1 MADSLETFL
10 AEHSRLSRR
19 YFLKHGVAA
28 AAGVTALHQ
37 LQAEV
42 LSRAPELQQAID
54 QLERNLTVPKAFRDV
69 SRGNPKPHTL
79 SEEKRKEVGLTRE
92 TWSLEVI
99 SDPENKAR
107 LGNPLS
113 KETGNAL
120 DFNSLLKLG
129 EQHAVRFSKVM
140 TCLNIRDPLGTGI
153 WEGVPLREILW
164 LTKPRDNIRR
174 VFFNGYHNDDPKQI
188 FKSSL
193 PIDRVLEDPPG
204 LPPVILCYKLNGQWL
219 NPERGAP
226 VRMVVPE
233 SYGFKNVKWLTHV
246 YFSNLFHANDTYANG
261 NNDIDSTLKTYATTL
276 SFPKQVKSQ
285 QPIPVT
291 GYAQSGTA
299 GLAKV
304 QVWIQKNGEDFP
316 ADDSYF
322 TTAPWIDAEI
332 LSAPASDQWGGDL
345 PENQIP
351 PDTIGF
357 DNKTGKPHVW
367 PMPLMKAH
375 WAILLPGLPAGKY
388 TLRCRTIDANGKAQP
403 LPRPFRKS
411 GHVAIEKKE
420 IEVTV

>member
-1 MADSLETFL
+1 MSGSLEAFL

-19 YFLKHGVAA
+19 YFLKYGAAGAA
-28 AAGVTALHQ
+28 ACTAINQ

-42 LSRAPELQQAID
+42 QDRDPALQQAID
-54 QLERNLTVPKAFRDV
+54 RLETNLTIPKSFRDV

-79 SEEKRKEVGLTRE
+79 SEEKRKQVGLTRE

-107 LGNPLS
+107 LGNPLT
-113 KETGNAL
+113 KENGNAL
-120 DFNSLLKLG
+120 DFEALLKLG
-129 EQHAVRFSKVM
+129 EKHAVRFSKVM
-140 TCLNIRDPLGTGI
+140 TCLNIRNPLGTGI

-219 NPERGAP
+219 SPERGAP

-261 NNDIDSTLKTYATTL
+261 NNDIDSTLKTFASTL
-276 SFPKQVKSQ
+276 SCPKQVKPL
-285 QPIPVT
+285 QPIPIT

-304 QVWIQKNGEDFP
+304 QVWIQKNGESLP
-316 ADDSYF
+316 GDDKYF
-322 TTAPWIDAEI
+322 TSAPWIDAEI
-332 LSAPASDQWGGDL
+332 LSAPASDRWGGDL
-345 PENQIP
+345 PDHKIP
-351 PDTIGF
+351 PETIGF
-357 DNKTGKPHVW
+357 DNKTRKPIAW

-375 WAILLPGLPAGKY
+375 WAILMPGLPAGKY

-403 LPRPFRKS
+403 MPRPFRKS
-411 GHVAIEKKE
+411 GHVAIEKKDLL
-420 IEVTV
+420 VTA

>member
-1 MADSLETFL
+1 MADTIDQFL
-10 AEHSRLSRR
+10 TEHTQLSRR
-19 YFLKHGVAA
+19 YFLKCGM
-28 AAGVTALHQ
+28 AGATALAALNQ
-37 LQAEV
+37 LQAQ
-42 LSRAPELQQAID
+42 APDRDPVLQQAID
-54 QLERNLTVPKAFRDV
+54 RLETNLTVPKVFRDV

-79 SEEKRKEVGLTRE
+79 SEEKRKQVGLTRE

-99 SDPENKAR
+99 SDPEHKAR
-107 LGNPLS
+107 LGNPLTN
-113 KETGNAL
+113 ETGNAL
-120 DFNSLLKLG
+120 DFETLVKLG

-174 VFFNGYHNDDPKQI
+174 VFFKGYHNDDPQQI
-188 FKSSL
+188 FQSSL

-204 LPPVILCYKLNGQWL
+204 LPPVILCYRLNGQWL
-219 NPERGAP
+219 TPERGAP
-226 VRMVVPE
+226 VRMLVPE

-246 YFSNLFHANDTYANG
+246 YFSNLFHANDTYAKG
-261 NNDIDSTLKTYATTL
+261 NNDIDSTLKTYASTL
-276 SFPKQVKSQ
+276 SFPKEVKPQ

-304 QVWIQKNGEDFP
+304 QVWIQKNGESFP
-316 ADDSYF
+316 QDDTYF
-322 TTAPWIDAEI
+322 TTAPWVDAEI
-332 LSAPASDQWGGDL
+332 LSAPVADQWGGDL
-345 PENQIP
+345 PENRIP
-351 PDTIGF
+351 TDTIGF
-357 DNKTGKPHVW
+357 NNATGTPDVW
-367 PMPLMKAH
+367 PMTLMKAH

-411 GHVAIEKKE
+411 GHVAIEKKD
-420 IEVTV
+420 IVVTG

>member
-1 MADSLETFL
+1 MADTIEQFL
-10 AEHSRLSRR
+10 AEHTQLSRR
-19 YFLKHGVAA
+19 YFLKCGVAGA
-28 AAGVTALHQ
+28 TALAALKQ
-37 LQAEV
+37 LQAE
-42 LSRAPELQQAID
+42 APDRDPVLQQAIER
-54 QLERNLTVPKAFRDV
+54 LETNLTVPKAFRDV

-79 SEEKRKEVGLTRE
+79 SEEKRKQVGLTRE

-99 SDPENKAR
+99 SDPEHKAR
-107 LGNPLS
+107 LGNPLT
-113 KETGNAL
+113 KATGNAL
-120 DFNSLLKLG
+120 DFESLLKLG

-174 VFFNGYHNDDPKQI
+174 VFFKGYHNDDPQQI
-188 FKSSL
+188 FQSSL

-219 NPERGAP
+219 TPERGAP
-226 VRMVVPE
+226 VRMLVPE

-246 YFSNLFHANDTYANG
+246 YFSNLFHANDTYAKG
-261 NNDIDSTLKTYATTL
+261 NNDIDSTLKTYASTL
-276 SFPKQVKSQ
+276 SFPQEVKPQ
-285 QPIPVT
+285 QPIPIT

-304 QVWIQKNGEDFP
+304 QVWMQKNGESFP
-316 ADDSYF
+316 REDTYF
-322 TTAPWIDAEI
+322 TTAPWVDAEI
-332 LSAPASDQWGGDL
+332 LSVPAADQWGGDL
-345 PENQIP
+345 PEHRIP
-351 PDTIGF
+351 SDTIGF
-357 DNKTGKPHVW
+357 DNATGKPHAW

-375 WAILLPGLPAGKY
+375 WAILLPGLPAGNY

-411 GHVAIEKKE
+411 GHVAIEKKD
-420 IEVTV
+420 IVVAG